1 MFGTINSNASDKPEL
16 DRLKKFRNKES
27 LKEATDFLRNN
38 NDEAAETLAREYKDR
53 DGKTLGKKY
62 EEAHEK
68 NEEFPKVA
76 YLLVLPILYK
86 MYLQYKEN
94 EADAALN
101 SKKDEYEAFLKSV
114 VEKGKNDP
122 AQIKEELEV
131 YSKEKLREMSK
142 KIIEKQSAL
151 FDEKMGTM
159 DINQIEK
166 VMNNLQTQISSN
178 KGIDMK
184 ALATCL
190 SEPVQNTQ
198 VAGPAKPNAALIA
211 ANQAQTSK
219 WKTMNP
225 NNAVA
230 NYDKELE
237 KIFKGKTEGNTVDIS
252 SLKLTGLQD
261 GDFVKLCPNSGCN
274 KYVQITS
281 RERNEAVLVGH

>member
-190 SEPVQNTQ
+190 SEPAQNTQ
-198 VAGPAKPNAALIA
+198 VAGPSKPNANALKEDRRAENLI
-211 ANQAQTSK
+211 Q
-219 WKTMNP
+219 M
-225 NNAVA
+225 V
-230 NYDKELE
+230 DKEILNRAFTE
-237 KIFKGKTEGNTVDIS
+237 NMKKGQDVKVTQTQLGTIGIRDVNLVHT
-252 SLKLTGLQD
+252 LTGNNNIKVKVKGQD
-261 GDFVKLCPNSGCN
+261 KDKNF
-274 KYVQITS
+274 I
-281 RERNEAVLVGH
+281 VGPCW

>member
-38 NDEAAETLAREYKDR
+38 NDEEAETLARQYKDR

-68 NEEFPKVA
+68 NEEFPVVA

-86 MYLQYKEN
+86 MYLQHKEN
-94 EADAALN
+94 VAEAALN
-101 SKKDEYEAFLKSV
+101 GKKDEYEAFLQSV

-190 SEPVQNTQ
+190 SEPVQNVQ
-198 VAGPAKPNAALIA
+198 VSGPAKVNADKLKEDRRAYDCTRMSNGDELIKSV
-211 ANQAQTSK
+211 N
-219 WKTMNP
+219 
-225 NNAVA
+225 
-230 NYDKELE
+230 E
-237 KIFKGKTEGNTVDIS
+237 KLQEGGNVDITKEQAKI
-252 SLKLTGLQD
+252 LKIEVG
-261 GDFVKLCPNSGCN
+261 KENSGRHIT
-274 KYVQITS
+274 VQNFGTKEIKCKQNDKGGYTI
-281 RERNEAVLVGH
+281 GTW

>member
-27 LKEATDFLRNN
+27 LKEATDFLQNN
-38 NDEAAETLAREYKDR
+38 NDEKAETLAREYKDR

-68 NEEFPKVA
+68 NEEFPVVA

-86 MYLQYKEN
+86 MYLQHKEN
-94 EADAALN
+94 VAEAALN

-122 AQIKEELEV
+122 AQIKEELNT

-198 VAGPAKPNAALIA
+198 VAGPAKVNADKLKEIHAEDCTLVKDKKTLIDA
-211 ANQAQTSK
+211 FTKKMLEGKNITLDYGQLIFLGLGDGAVHPLECNQNIKVGIKQK
-219 WKTMNP
+219 
-225 NNAVA
+225 
-230 NYDKELE
+230 
-237 KIFKGKTEGNTVDIS
+237 EGNNFI
-252 SLKLTGLQD
+252 
-261 GDFVKLCPNSGCN
+261 
-274 KYVQITS
+274 
-281 RERNEAVLVGH
+281 VGPC